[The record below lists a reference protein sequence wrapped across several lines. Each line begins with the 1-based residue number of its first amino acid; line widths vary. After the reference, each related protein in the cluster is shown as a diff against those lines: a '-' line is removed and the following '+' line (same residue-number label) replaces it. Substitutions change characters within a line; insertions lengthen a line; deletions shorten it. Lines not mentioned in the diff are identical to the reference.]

1 MRLSA
6 LIHFEGVNKDD
17 FFCQTKWRLCEPVF
31 TSLNEKPTKKQV
43 MEALMGEEIVLQEV
57 YKAHPGVLKGKIE
70 QREEDFML
78 NVSADHMTYYLKG
91 DVLKIA
97 HVEGVLI

>member
-1 MRLSA
+1 MRLSVS
-6 LIHFEGVNKDD
+6 LHFKGKNKDD
-17 FFCQTKWRLCEPVF
+17 LFCQTKWRLCDSVP
-31 TSLNEKPTKKQV
+31 TSLNEEPTRRQV
-43 MEALMGEEIVLQEV
+43 MEALMGKEIVLQEI

-70 QREEDFML
+70 QHEEDFVL